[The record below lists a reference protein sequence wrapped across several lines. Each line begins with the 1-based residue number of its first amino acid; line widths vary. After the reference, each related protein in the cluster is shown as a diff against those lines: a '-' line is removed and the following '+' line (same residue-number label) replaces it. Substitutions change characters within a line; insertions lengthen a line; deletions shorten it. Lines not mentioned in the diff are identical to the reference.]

1 MPTDKRERQ
10 RAGRET
16 RRAEARAAQRRA
28 ARRRQIIGIVAL
40 LGAVIGIGLFIS
52 LGDDDEPSDL
62 ATDGS
67 TTTSVST
74 PAAGPA
80 VEPVCPP
87 AEGATE
93 RQANFT
99 TAPPDCLADGA
110 TYSAMVET
118 DIGSFT
124 VDLDR
129 TKAPKTVNN
138 FVFLAR
144 HKAYDGVPFH
154 RVIQDFVVQG
164 GDVAFQNGTGDAGY
178 KFGDELPKPEEYEEG
193 SVAMAN
199 SGPNTNGSQFYIVT
213 SAKGAETLVQAVGG
227 EAKYSL
233 FGKVS
238 DGFDVVKK
246 IEADG
251 SQAGEPKVVHK
262 IVKVTITEKK
272 E

>member
-10 RAGRET
+10 RAGRES

-40 LGAVIGIGLFIS
+40 LAAVVGIGLFIS
-52 LGDDDEPSDL
+52 LGDDGTTDV
-62 ATDGS
+62 ATEDGA

-74 PAAGPA
+74 PEAGPA

-99 TAPPDCLADGA
+99 AAPPDCLAEGA
-110 TYSAMVET
+110 SYAAEVET

-124 VDLDR
+124 IDLDR

-144 HKAYDGVPFH
+144 SKAYDGVPFH

-164 GDVAFQNGTGDAGY
+164 GDVALQN
-178 KFGDELPKPEEYEEG
+178 
-193 SVAMAN
+193 
-199 SGPNTNGSQFYIVT
+199 
-213 SAKGAETLVQAVGG
+213 
-227 EAKYSL
+227 
-233 FGKVS
+233 
-238 DGFDVVKK
+238 
-246 IEADG
+246 
-251 SQAGEPKVVHK
+251 
-262 IVKVTITEKK
+262 
-272 E
+272 